1 MLILPIKKKWF
12 DMILLGEKKEEYR
25 EIKPY
30 YTTRLSKEF
39 SMVGDIP
46 VDVKETQV
54 RFTNGYGYKVPAFIA
69 DCHLEKRTGREEWG
83 AEPNKEYYVLV
94 IEKIRW
100 KSMDNLG
107 GYISKTN

>member
-1 MLILPIKKKWF
+1 MLTLPIKKKWF
-12 DMILLGEKKEEYR
+12 DMILSGEKEEEYR

-30 YTTRLSKEF
+30 YTTRLSKIF
-39 SMVGDIP
+39 IMVDTIP
-46 VDVKETQV
+46 VGTANAQI

-69 DCHLEKRTGREEWG
+69 DCHLEKRTGHTEWG
-83 AEPNKEYYVLV
+83 AEPGKEYYVLV

-107 GYISKTN
+107 GYTNF